1 VSDKARWAGIYLLI
15 CLIPLFI
22 YFLPPLSPEIM
33 SHKMFTNFLV
43 LAPYLGLF
51 LIAILGW
58 QVNQTRIFWSS
69 LLLVG
74 IYHFFIHSSEF
85 FDLADTRARSIEII
99 TVAYPL
105 SLSILFVMR
114 ESQLWSDKSLTRVLL
129 GLWPFLIFV
138 GLYNWAPNI
147 YQGFFFLAPW
157 NNAQLFHI
165 PTITLIAYLIFLLV
179 VIFEPEPKPKSY
191 LIALGASSIPFL
203 FCTQISLINN
213 ASPLPAIKNF
223 HIIVA
228 FSVMTA
234 ILLHAIL
241 RMYWQK
247 VYLDILTEVPNR
259 QALDERLITLQHPYA
274 LAMIDI
280 DHFKKFNDNY
290 GHAEGDNVLRMVALT
305 LQESLGERV
314 YRYGGEEF
322 CAIFE
327 GEEAEKA
334 HLPMEQARKTLDHK
348 RFHLRQLDREKPTL
362 IKKLTTKGEPKL
374 GKEIQITISVGVAY
388 STPKT
393 KYHHDVIHLA
403 DKSLYKAKERGRNQ
417 VVSSEDKD

>member
-1 VSDKARWAGIYLLI
+1 MSDKARWAGIYLLI
-15 CLIPLFI
+15 CFLPLFV
-22 YFLPPLSPEIM
+22 YFLPHLSPEIM
-33 SHKMFTNFLV
+33 AHKVFTNFLI

-58 QVNQTRIFWSS
+58 QVNQTRIFWSA
-69 LLLVG
+69 LLTVA

-85 FDLADTRARSIEII
+85 FELAATRARSIEII

-105 SLSILFVMR
+105 ALSIIFVMS

-138 GLYNWAPNI
+138 GLFNWAPTI
-147 YQGFFFLAPW
+147 YQGLFFWSAA
-157 NNAQLFHI
+157 NNAQLFQI
-165 PTITLIAYLIFLLV
+165 PTITILAYVILLLV
-179 VIFEPEPKPKSY
+179 VIFEPEPKAKSY
-191 LIALGASSIPFL
+191 LIAQAAAAVPFI
-203 FCTQISLINN
+203 FCSQICLINN
-213 ASPLPAIKNF
+213 TLLTVSTKNF
-223 HIIVA
+223 NVIVS

-259 QALDERLITLQHPYA
+259 QALNERLITLQHPYS

-290 GHAEGDNVLRMVALT
+290 GHAEGDNVLHMVALT
-305 LQESLGERV
+305 LKENLGPRV

-322 CAIFE
+322 CAIFM
-327 GEEAEKA
+327 GEEAEKS
-334 HLPMEQARKTLDHK
+334 HLAMEQARRTLEN
-348 RFHLRQLDREKPTL
+348 RSFHLRQMDREKPS
-362 IKKLTTKGEPKL
+362 IARKLTTKSEPKPPK
-374 GKEIQITISVGVAY
+374 GIQITVSIGVAY
-388 STPKT
+388 STLKT
-393 KYHHDVIHLA
+393 KSHHDVIHSA
-403 DKSLYKAKERGRNQ
+403 DKALYKAKEKGRNQ
-417 VVSSEDKD
+417 VVSAEDKD